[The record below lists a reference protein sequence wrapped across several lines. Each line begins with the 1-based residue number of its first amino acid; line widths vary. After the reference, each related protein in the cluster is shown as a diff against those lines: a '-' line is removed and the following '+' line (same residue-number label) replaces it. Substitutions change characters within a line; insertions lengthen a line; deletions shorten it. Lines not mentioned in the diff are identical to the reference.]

1 MKKSKTYIFDKGI
14 EIWVNHNQ
22 ALRSEQCTPKFFRNP
37 PTHPGQKP
45 NDNETNSHVLT
56 QWNKKAKKF
65 AEYYLALFCPES
77 NLYGGHQEN
86 IYSYEL
92 EDLVAFVSNLQQN
105 NHIAINR
112 FQLDY
117 IINMIHSLNTSRR
130 NQAILCGYPARNV
143 THWSEQEHYEKQQR
157 N

>member
-1 MKKSKTYIFDKGI
+1 M
-14 EIWVNHNQ
+14 
-22 ALRSEQCTPKFFRNP
+22 NP

-65 AEYYLALFCPES
+65 AEYHLALFCPES
-77 NLYGGHQEN
+77 NLYGEN
-86 IYSYEL
+86 QQNNYSYEW

-105 NHIAINR
+105 NHITINR

-117 IINMIHSLNTSRR
+117 MTSMIYSLNTSRR
-130 NQAILCGYPARNV
+130 N
-143 THWSEQEHYEKQQR
+143 
-157 N
+157 

>member
-1 MKKSKTYIFDKGI
+1 MMKNQPTHNINLDKKSKTYKFDKGI
-14 EIWVNHNQ
+14 EIWANNHQ
-22 ALRSEQCTPKFFRNP
+22 TLGSKQCTPKFIKNP

-65 AEYYLALFCPES
+65 VEYYLALFCLES
-77 NLYGGHQEN
+77 NLYGENQEN
-86 IYSYEL
+86 NYSYER

-105 NHIAINR
+105 NHIIINR

-117 IINMIHSLNTSRR
+117 MTSMIHSLNTSRR
-130 NQAILCGYPARNV
+130 N
-143 THWSEQEHYEKQQR
+143 
-157 N
+157 